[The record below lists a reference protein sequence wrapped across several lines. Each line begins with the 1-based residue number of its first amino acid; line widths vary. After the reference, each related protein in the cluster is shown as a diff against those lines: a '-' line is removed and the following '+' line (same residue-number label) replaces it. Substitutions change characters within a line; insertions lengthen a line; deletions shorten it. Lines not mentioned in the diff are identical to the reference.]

1 MATLGQ
7 QLKAARL
14 AKGVSEQQAGAATK
28 TLTKM
33 IVAMEADDFSGMA
46 APMYAKGFIRL
57 YAGYLGLNPD
67 PLIAEYMN
75 RHAPGAKPLID
86 EDSQL
91 EQNRRK
97 PSVFSGS
104 LKWLGIPANLF
115 SSLLKKRTSGTVKN
129 PATGLKSYVAKDLR
143 ALAVGAA
150 VLLVLIGLIVSA
162 ANYVRRHTA
171 EKSAQQPAAE
181 APAPSLLDKP
191 LPDLY
196 LVEPGKIESSR

>member
-14 AKGVSEQQAGAATK
+14 TKGVSEQQAGIATK

-46 APMYAKGFIRL
+46 APTYAKGFIRL

-75 RHAPGAKPLID
+75 RHAPGTKPLID

-97 PSVFSGS
+97 PSVFPGS
-104 LKWLGIPANLF
+104 LKWLDIPANLF
-115 SSLLKKRTSGTVKN
+115 SRLLKTQTSGTVKN

-150 VLLVLIGLIVSA
+150 VLLVLIGLVISA
-162 ANYVRRHTA
+162 TNYFRRHAA
-171 EKSAQQPAAE
+171 EKTAQPPAE

>member
-14 AKGVSEQQAGAATK
+14 AKGISEQDAGTATK

-33 IVAMEADDFSGMA
+33 ILAMEADDFSGMA
-46 APMYAKGFIRL
+46 APTYAKGFIRL
-57 YAGYLGLNPD
+57 YANYLGLNPD
-67 PLIAEYMN
+67 PLIAEYMS
-75 RHAPGAKPLID
+75 RHAPGAKPLLD
-86 EDSQL
+86 ENSQL

-115 SSLLKKRTSGTVKN
+115 SRLLKNRTSDTAKN
-129 PATGLKSYVAKDLR
+129 PAPGLKQYVAKDLR

-150 VLLVLIGLIVSA
+150 ALLVLIGLIISA
-162 ANYVRRHTA
+162 TNYFRRHAA
-171 EKSAQQPAAE
+171 EKTAQQPAE